1 MRWGSRAGMDLPFD
15 VEIEIL
21 QRLPVRPLRR
31 VELVSKKWRSLIRSP
46 YFKERY
52 LVYQKSKH
60 RLKILANVIVIDPFS
75 RISGKTG
82 LFRSRD
88 DDPQFSYVLLQNK
101 ESSSLS
107 CDGVICCPGPG
118 NKFLFINPATLQ
130 NILVKEPPLS
140 HRPKTFESHGNM
152 PYTFYVKYYLES
164 SRDDYEIRYPKF
176 HLLGFGRDRVSGDY
190 KLVRLLPWTSWDYNI
205 CSECEVFSLKTWQW
219 TYVSSVPIPCPDG
232 QASASVNGS
241 IYWFTVYLWVPYS
254 EYSDYSETAKII
266 AFDLHTHRFRAV
278 CHPPLFDARIP
289 SSSIKLVN
297 LRDQVWIVE
306 QTPSCLEMWSMDRG
320 GDDAWEKM
328 YSIDLKSCGMSDLE
342 VFTPIEICNYG
353 KVLIKGKKPE
363 DSNHGDLKER
373 LLKYDPRTKT
383 LLLSDHQ
390 TFASPPNH
398 QTWVLAPY
406 FQSLFS
412 LF

>member
-21 QRLPVRPLRR
+21 QRLPVRTLHRL
-31 VELVSKKWRSLIRSP
+31 ELVSKKWRSLIRSP

-52 LVYQKSKH
+52 LVHQKSKH
-60 RLKILANVIVIDPFS
+60 RFKILANVMDPFS

-82 LFRSRD
+82 LLRPWD

-101 ESSSLS
+101 ESSSFS

-130 NILVKEPPLS
+130 NIQVGEGRPLS
-140 HRPKTFESHGNM
+140 HRPRTFEALGPL

-164 SRDDYEIRYPKF
+164 SRDDYENRYPKF

-190 KLVRLLPWTSWDYNI
+190 KLVRLFRCHSWETRI
-205 CSECEVFSLKTWQW
+205 CSECEVFSLKTWRW

-241 IYWFTVYLWVPYS
+241 IYWFTVYLWVPRS
-254 EYSDYSETAKII
+254 EYSATAKII

-289 SSSIKLVN
+289 SSSIQLVN

-320 GDDAWEKM
+320 GDAWEKM

-363 DSNHGDLKER
+363 DLKER

-390 TFASPPNH
+390 TYY
-398 QTWVLAPY
+398 QTCVRAPY